1 MCYYLFM
8 KFRHNHHR
16 YVLCHGS
23 DELNNIR
30 VPDLLQYSQLM
41 PERVCG
47 FLIGAA
53 FSVKYLYGNLG
64 AIPFRN
70 VVHALFNMSLISQ
83 FPLISLA
90 SHSVLDEI
98 FKNKVFYIGRKISP
112 V

>member
-1 MCYYLFM
+1 MYYYLFM
-8 KFRHNHHR
+8 KFRNNHHR

-41 PERVCG
+41 PERVYG

-53 FSVKYLYGNLG
+53 FSVKYFYGNLG

-70 VVHALFNMSLISQ
+70 VVHALFNVSLVNS
-83 FPLISLA
+83 PLISLA
-90 SHSVLDEI
+90 SHSVLEEI
-98 FKNKVFYIGRKISP
+98 FE
-112 V
+112 

>member
-1 MCYYLFM
+1 MFFIKRRIEHINLICIL
-8 KFRHNHHR
+8 R
-16 YVLCHGS
+16 
-23 DELNNIR
+23 
-30 VPDLLQYSQLM
+30 
-41 PERVCG
+41 G